1 MHPRLEMFY
10 SNYFTAS
17 TFKLSPS
24 SPCQALPSPTPIPGQ
39 GVHYLWKHPI
49 LLFHKG
55 SLCLLLPPVSVVCS
69 VPRREG
75 AVTAFSDSGVSPQ
88 RIASGLFASTHLP
101 SDLLSSPLQSKWTAA
116 SSLKLQ
122 KESFNSRK
130 KKPHYCSLFIPKDIL
145 LQRAE

>member
-10 SNYFTAS
+10 SDYFTAS
-17 TFKLSPS
+17 TFKLSLFPVS
-24 SPCQALPSPTPIPGQ
+24 SFAFSNSHSRSGSPLLVETS
-39 GVHYLWKHPI
+39 HT
-49 LLFHKG
+49 LFHKG
-55 SLCLLLPPVSVVCS
+55 SLYLLLPPVSVVCS

-130 KKPHYCSLFIPKDIL
+130 KKPHYYSLFIPKDIL